1 MKDGEENTVE
11 RFALHD
17 VRRIIDDESYGHI
30 ILSYKQN
37 DVVVVVVEHS
47 SKRLFQCCCLFSGS
61 FRHNIC

>member
-17 VRRIIDDESYGHI
+17 VRTIIDDESYGHI

-37 DVVVVVVEHS
+37 VVVVVVVTT
-47 SKRLFQCCCLFSGS
+47 
-61 FRHNIC
+61 